1 MNQPAEAV
9 RKKILVV
16 EDDQAFGTF
25 LLELLQDK
33 GYSPELASDGE
44 FGMDRYMDDRPDL
57 ILTDIY
63 MPHREGIGLINQIR
77 SYDRT
82 TPIIAMSGGTPKHG
96 RSYLN
101 VATALGANAAL
112 AKPFATDDLLQLI
125 RSLLGEH

>member
-1 MNQPAEAV
+1 MPHAANAI
-9 RKKILVV
+9 RKRILII
-16 EDDQAFGTF
+16 EDDESLGAF

-33 GYSPELASDGE
+33 GYAVELTPDGE
-44 FGMDRYMDDRPDL
+44 IGLDRYTRSRPDL

-82 TPIIAMSGGTPKHG
+82 TPIIAMSGGIPKHG
-96 RSYLN
+96 RSYLH

-112 AKPFATDDLLQLI
+112 AKPFTTDELLLTIQSLLQ
-125 RSLLGEH
+125 